1 MSASSSA
8 GIQILSFDNF
18 AALETHLRI
27 LKAKYNEM
35 IKNYEETL
43 GFILRDTRPSTIK
56 SQQLQQKWTEEM
68 QQALEARDDR
78 TKPGMQKKDD
88 GKKVFGGSGKD
99 KGDPSLGEWVL
110 LDPMSVFVGP
120 KNKGMAEIYF
130 DTINM
135 LRDQLGKLN
144 LALSVCGA
152 VKAKAA
158 MSGNTSLLVSFVNDI
173 PTKVVLRSSE
183 ETMMKKY
190 SMSFSFAVP
199 ALAAPASHEI
209 TSGVPQP

>member
-1 MSASSSA
+1 MAGAA

-18 AALETHLRI
+18 GALETHLRI
-27 LKAKYNEM
+27 LKAKYNDM
-35 IKNYEETL
+35 IKSYEETL

-56 SQQLQQKWTEEM
+56 NQQLQQKWSEEM
-68 QQALEARDDR
+68 QQALNAKEEN
-78 TKPGMQKKDD
+78 TKPGMGKKDD
-88 GKKVFGGSGKD
+88 GKKMFGSSKG

-135 LRDQLGKLN
+135 LRDSIGKLN
-144 LALSVCGA
+144 LALSICGA

-183 ETMMKKY
+183 ETMTKKY
-190 SMSFSFAVP
+190 AMSFTFAVP
-199 ALAAPASHEI
+199 SLPAPVQTI
-209 TSGVPQP
+209 K

>member
-1 MSASSSA
+1 
-8 GIQILSFDNF
+8 
-18 AALETHLRI
+18 
-27 LKAKYNEM
+27 
-35 IKNYEETL
+35 
-43 GFILRDTRPSTIK
+43 
-56 SQQLQQKWTEEM
+56 M
-68 QQALEARDDR
+68 QQALEARDDK

-88 GKKVFGGSGKD
+88 GKKMFGGKD

-110 LDPMSVFVGP
+110 LDPMSIFVGP

-135 LRDQLGKLN
+135 LRDHVGKLN

-183 ETMMKKY
+183 ETMTKKY

-199 ALAAPASHEI
+199 ALPAPLAQTI
-209 TSGVPQP
+209 K

>member
-1 MSASSSA
+1 MAGAA

-18 AALETHLRI
+18 GALETHLRI
-27 LKAKYNEM
+27 LKAKYNDM
-35 IKNYEETL
+35 IKSYEETL

-56 SQQLQQKWTEEM
+56 NQQLQQKWSEEM
-68 QQALEARDDR
+68 QQALNAKEEN
-78 TKPGMQKKDD
+78 TKPGMGKKDD
-88 GKKVFGGSGKD
+88 GKKMFGSSKG

-130 DTINM
+130 DSINM
-135 LRDQLGKLN
+135 LRDSIGKLN
-144 LALSVCGA
+144 LALSICGA

-183 ETMMKKY
+183 ETMTKKY
-190 SMSFSFAVP
+190 ECRSPLRCQAYQH
-199 ALAAPASHEI
+199 LCK
-209 TSGVPQP
+209 Q